1 MILTINHHGV
11 WIILVLLLVVDISM
25 FGVYSSHSVFSNA
38 RIESL
43 NGTEP
48 INATEYQKLMGIGI
62 NVDWMTFKKVNT
74 QYFQWRE
81 QGVHVP
87 SYFKERGFSN
97 VRIRVN
103 QDLTT
108 NQTAME
114 QLTDIVND
122 CLDAGLY
129 PIITNVADDLRDYPT
144 NISVQQHFV
153 KWWET
158 VIDHFKGYSYNLS
171 YDLLIESSHEI
182 KNYPDVLNKVYYEII
197 HYLRQEDPY
206 RIVFVTP
213 AGGSKPDYL
222 QDLNVTNNGYILA
235 EWHIYAGGPSESG
248 TDCVY
253 SKSYINQT
261 LSTALSWTKE
271 TGIPTWQGAWRSN
284 CYPNGGTD
292 AECNMSLE
300 INFTKAM
307 VSAYAGAN
315 LPYDV
320 NADTKFFDISN
331 LTWYKLQEEA
341 LDIILQQ
348 NGAVPEFSM
357 DSPWVILVIII
368 LIIAVVY
375 PRSKNSNF

>member
-1 MILTINHHGV
+1 MRRV
-11 WIILVLLLVVDISM
+11 WLVLIAFAMLDAGIFAFSLSTLTLSHNMNKDIAGSD
-25 FGVYSSHSVFSNA
+25 S
-38 RIESL
+38 
-43 NGTEP
+43 
-48 INATEYQKLMGIGI
+48 INATEYQKLMGVGI
-62 NVDWMTFKKVNT
+62 NVDWMNFKSVNK
-74 QYFQWRE
+74 QYFQWRA
-81 QGVHVP
+81 QGVNVP

-129 PIITNVADDLRDYPT
+129 PIITNIADDLRDYPT

-153 KWWET
+153 EWWKT

-171 YDLLIESSHEI
+171 YDLLIESSHDI
-182 KNYPDVLNKVYYEII
+182 KDYPDVLNKVYYEII

-213 AGGSKPDYL
+213 AGRSKPDYL
-222 QDLNVTNNGYILA
+222 QYLNVTNDGYILV

-253 SKSYINQT
+253 NESYINQT
-261 LSTALSWTKE
+261 LSTALNWTKE
-271 TGIPTWQGAWRSN
+271 TGIPTWQGAWRAN

-292 AECNMSLE
+292 AECSMDLE

-307 VSAYAGAN
+307 VSAYAGVD

-320 NADTKFFDISN
+320 NADTKFFDIST
-331 LTWYKLQEEA
+331 LTWYDSQEEA
-341 LDIILQQ
+341 LNIILQQ
-348 NGAVPEFSM
+348 ENIPEFNM
-357 DSPWVILVIII
+357 GFPLIII
-368 LIIAVVY
+368 VFMSLIIVKAY
-375 PRSKNSNF
+375 TKSEKF